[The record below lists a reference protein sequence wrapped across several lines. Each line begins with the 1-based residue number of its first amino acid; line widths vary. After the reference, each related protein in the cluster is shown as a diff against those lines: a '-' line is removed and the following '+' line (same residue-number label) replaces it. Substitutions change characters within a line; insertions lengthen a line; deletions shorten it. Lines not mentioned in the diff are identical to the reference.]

1 MNSTVVSPS
10 GVVTVIV
17 VSPSGQPGGT
27 TTVMM
32 LPSLLTM
39 ATGSPHMVTVAPVRL
54 VPTIWMVAP
63 GRGAGEHCGDGRV
76 GRAAFAIDV
85 LDRVRVRRPGAVRED
100 QIVGAGRQDWRTQNH
115 EATSADVEHHRPRRP
130 PLALPRR

>member
-1 MNSTVVSPS
+1 
-10 GVVTVIV
+10 VTVIV

-32 LPSLLTM
+32 VPSLLTM

-63 GRGAGEHCGDGRV
+63 GRTGWIV
-76 GRAAFAIDV
+76 WIVV
-85 LDRVRVRRPGAVRED
+85 LLLISSRSFGPAT
-100 QIVGAGRQDWRTQNH
+100 AS
-115 EATSADVEHHRPRRP
+115 ATSGPTPNRPQAEP
-130 PLALPRR
+130 APA